1 MSDPLPST
9 PLPDFTHGKSRK
21 SFFKKY
27 LGFLRFVWVR
37 WALVLAF
44 LGIMGLIVAPKV
56 YSKLKTLR
64 AREQMTKFD
73 EAMAQGQ
80 IEEASQFLQVAQMLR
95 PESPDVQRGI
105 RILNASRGVPAAL
118 TDTQRLMALNAAT
131 PEEIL
136 ILGEQALNRNM
147 TEVALQALSQLAQ
160 APSTRRTILEIRLK
174 RLDGENA
181 EAIELAKSAAA
192 SCGDSEDADKILLE
206 GGVAAMAENAEASRE
221 ILLPLSKKTT
231 PTGLAALR
239 LLAAQAL

>member
-27 LGFLRFVWVR
+27 LGFLRFVCVR

-44 LGIMGLIVAPKV
+44 LGTMGLIVAPKV

-64 AREQMTKFD
+64 AREQVSKFD

-105 RILNASRGVPAAL
+105 RILCKGSHSAFEQDFVGIL
-118 TDTQRLMALNAAT
+118 T
-131 PEEIL
+131 
-136 ILGEQALNRNM
+136 
-147 TEVALQALSQLAQ
+147 
-160 APSTRRTILEIRLK
+160 
-174 RLDGENA
+174 
-181 EAIELAKSAAA
+181 
-192 SCGDSEDADKILLE
+192 
-206 GGVAAMAENAEASRE
+206 VAA
-221 ILLPLSKKTT
+221 
-231 PTGLAALR
+231 
-239 LLAAQAL
+239 